1 MHLINPTFHVHI
13 FVTNLNRICGR
24 PGGFKV
30 IHFFLSFRQDIYQI
44 HAILPPNRPRVSCNC
59 QLIVSF
65 VTYSPLLIIHFI
77 YLLDPATTCP
87 KIKLEKKK
95 KDAQLAIGAALIWD

>member
-1 MHLINPTFHVHI
+1 
-13 FVTNLNRICGR
+13 
-24 PGGFKV
+24 
-30 IHFFLSFRQDIYQI
+30 
-44 HAILPPNRPRVSCNC
+44 
-59 QLIVSF
+59 VSF